1 MIVLIDAGNTLVKF
15 GWLDPR
21 TRQRE
26 SRPLAL
32 AHHDLRPLDDWL
44 DRLPQRPTAAIGI
57 NVANPGVTPQLEVT
71 LGRHACPVR
80 WVTSLEP
87 APGLLNGYD
96 PASQL
101 GADRW
106 VALAGLARHAGRDAN
121 VAPHEPL
128 MLATF
133 GTATTIDTLGPAANG
148 TAPRKFHGGMIF
160 PGPAMMRTAL
170 AVGTAQLPDADGTL
184 ADYPTHT
191 RQAIATGIAAA
202 QAGAVVRQWLVGL
215 DTFGQAPRMYSA
227 GGGWATVEHEVRRMV
242 SRIQRQ
248 AGAVELGIE
257 WLPTPVL
264 SGLATLAR
272 TTRQPSTGNP
282 PTPR

>member
-15 GWLDPR
+15 GWLNSH

-26 SRPLAL
+26 PKPLAL

-44 DRLPQRPTAAIGI
+44 EQLPQRPTAAIGI
-57 NVANPGVTPQLEVT
+57 NVANPGVTPQLEIT
-71 LGRHACPVR
+71 LHRHACPIR

-87 APGLLNGYD
+87 APGLLNGYN

-106 VALAGLARHAGRDAN
+106 VALVGLAQHAREDAN
-121 VAPHEPL
+121 VAPDQPL

-133 GTATTIDTLGPAANG
+133 GTATTIDTLCPATND
-148 TAPRKFHGGMIF
+148 TVSREFCGGMIF

-184 ADYPTHT
+184 TDYPTHT

-215 DTFGQAPRMYSA
+215 DTFKQAPRIYSA
-227 GGGWATVEHEVRRMV
+227 GGGWAMIEHEVHRMV

-248 AGAVELGIE
+248 TGEVELGIE
-257 WLPTPVL
+257 WLSTPVL
-264 SGLATLAR
+264 SGLATLAKQH
-272 TTRQPSTGNP
+272 TDN
-282 PTPR
+282 